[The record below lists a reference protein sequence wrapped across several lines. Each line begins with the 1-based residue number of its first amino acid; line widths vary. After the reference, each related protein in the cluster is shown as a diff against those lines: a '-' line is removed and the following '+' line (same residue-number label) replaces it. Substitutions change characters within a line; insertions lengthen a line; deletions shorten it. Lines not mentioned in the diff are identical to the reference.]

1 MTLPNRQTRYI
12 VVLFHRGISVSQHL
26 VQTYS
31 SRFARAREKVKKKT
45 KKEKKK
51 KGSEDAKDSTMV
63 R

>member
-1 MTLPNRQTRYI
+1 LFYFFI
-12 VVLFHRGISVSQHL
+12 AALLFHNN

>member
-1 MTLPNRQTRYI
+1 M
-12 VVLFHRGISVSQHL
+12 
-26 VQTYS
+26 QTYS